1 MALRQWPGARRVI
14 SGTEFLACN
23 CVWNLGS
30 ARAPLGRAG
39 SNSAPARVAIVVT
52 TIANA
57 TFWEVNRHAQR
68 TCPMCYSA
76 QIWADY
82 RRYVREFG
90 ALLDIKEFYDLFWRR
105 KSDSKVKIPR
115 AMETAFAEPASDME
129 REIQS
134 FIGEFTA
141 EQELKLQQELFKQKK
156 RLADAERSLE
166 TKTTKKAEEDRRIA
180 TSKISAAVAKLS
192 DLHRTEFVDEDARIF
207 PQHYAPVMVMED
219 GKRVV
224 RPMRFHCRPEG
235 KPAFYD
241 VKYAGLYNARRDS
254 LDKFWRDLWGYRHG
268 IIVANAFYENV
279 NKHRAEGRELREG
292 EAVENVVLEFKPRP
306 TQDMLLACL
315 WSDWKGLGKEPDL
328 LSFAL
333 ITDEPP
339 EEVAAA
345 GHDRCVIPIKP
356 EHVGAWL
363 SPNPNNLDAMR
374 AILDDRARPFYEHR
388 WLMAA

>member
-1 MALRQWPGARRVI
+1 
-14 SGTEFLACN
+14 
-23 CVWNLGS
+23 
-30 ARAPLGRAG
+30 
-39 SNSAPARVAIVVT
+39 
-52 TIANA
+52 
-57 TFWEVNRHAQR
+57 
-68 TCPMCYSA
+68 MCYSA

-82 RRYVREFG
+82 RRYVREYG
-90 ALLDIKEFYDLFWRR
+90 VLLDIKEFYDLFWRR
-105 KSDSKVKIPR
+105 KSDDKVKIPR
-115 AMETAFAEPASDME
+115 AMEAAFAEPASDIE
-129 REIQS
+129 REIKAL
-134 FIGEFTA
+134 IGEFTD

-166 TKTTKKAEEDRRIA
+166 TKTTKRAEEDKRIA
-180 TSKISAAVAKLS
+180 TSKISWAMEKLS
-192 DLHRTEFVDEDARIF
+192 DLHRTELVDEDARIF
-207 PQHYAPVMVMED
+207 PQHYAPVMVLQD
-219 GKRVV
+219 GKRIV
-224 RPMRFHCRPEG
+224 RPMRFQCRPEG

-241 VKYAGLYNARRDS
+241 VKFPGLYNARRDS
-254 LDKFWRDLWGYRHG
+254 LDKFWKDLWGYRHG
-268 IIVANAFYENV
+268 VIVANAFYENV

-328 LSFAL
+328 MSFAL

-356 EHVGAWL
+356 EHVDAWL
-363 SPNPNNLDAMR
+363 SPNPKNLDAMQ
-374 AILDDRARPFYEHR
+374 AIFDDRARPFYEHR